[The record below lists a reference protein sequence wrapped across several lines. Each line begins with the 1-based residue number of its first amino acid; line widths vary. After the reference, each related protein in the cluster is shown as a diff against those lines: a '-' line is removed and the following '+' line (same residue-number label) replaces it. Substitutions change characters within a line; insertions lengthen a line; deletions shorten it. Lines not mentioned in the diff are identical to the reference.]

1 MLDRDMGEQ
10 ILQNLHYFKPETTL
24 AVTFCAALIF
34 DLFFR
39 KKTRWV
45 SLVAIAGLVVTAI
58 FLFDEVGVSESIFS
72 NMFAVDSFSL
82 FFKFVILLTTALILI
97 FSLNSDELNLGP
109 RRLGEYYALLMS
121 LTLGMFLMSGATNLL
136 MMYLSL
142 ELTSI
147 SSYILAGYTKDAPD
161 SSEASLKYVIYGALS
176 SGLMLYGISILY
188 GLTGA
193 VDIYGINHAL
203 MGGGVSSVALLIA
216 GILTLAGF
224 GYKISSAPFH
234 FWTPDV
240 YEGAPVTITAFLSVA
255 SKAAGFAMM
264 IRFFKVTFFDPTV
277 SGLTAGYWASLQGF
291 DWNILLA
298 IISVATMT
306 LGNLV
311 AIWQNNLKRLLAYSS
326 IAHAGYILMGV
337 VVLSNEGVS
346 AVLVYFVAYLFMN
359 LGAFYTVMIIA
370 NKTGSEDIEAYR
382 GLGYRSPFV
391 AACFTIF
398 LFSLTG
404 IPPTVGFIGKLYL
417 FAALINAKWIWLAIV
432 GVLNS
437 VVSLYY
443 YVRIVRN
450 MYLRDPEGEASPIS
464 FSPQYVII
472 MLVLVV
478 PNLVLGLYFG
488 PLVNL
493 AQASVGMFGI
503 H

>member
-1 MLDRDMGEQ
+1 MPEQ
-10 ILQNLHYFKPETTL
+10 ILQSLRFFKPETTL
-24 AVTFCAALIF
+24 AVTFCIALLF

-39 KKTRWV
+39 KKSRWV
-45 SLVAIAGLVVTAI
+45 SLVAVAGLIVTAF
-58 FLFDEVGVSESIFS
+58 FLFGQSGVTQSIFS

-82 FFKFVILLTTALILI
+82 FFKFVILLTTALILV

-109 RRLGEYYALLMS
+109 RRLGEYYALLIS

-193 VDIYGINHAL
+193 VDIYGINRAL
-203 MGGGVSSVALLIA
+203 MSGGVNSVALLIA

-234 FWTPDV
+234 FWAPDV

-277 SGLTAGYWASLQGF
+277 SDLAAGYWATLQGF
-291 DWNILLA
+291 DWNVVLSIV
-298 IISVATMT
+298 SVATMT

-370 NKTGSEDIEAYR
+370 NKTGSEDIEAYK

-417 FAALINAKWIWLAIV
+417 FAALINAQWIWLAIV

-450 MYLRDPEGEASPIS
+450 MYLRDPEGETTPIT
-464 FSPQYVII
+464 FAPQYVII

-503 H
+503 R